1 MPTIP
6 AAGES
11 PREDVV
17 EDVFGL
23 LRVLSDGTILRS
35 PDPPAFCPKTFPTEH
50 PSVQWKEAVYDKP
63 NDLRV
68 RIYKPAADMA
78 MAEEKKQKLPVL
90 VYFHG
95 GGFCIGS
102 CTWANTHS
110 FCLRLAADAG
120 AVVLSAGYRLA
131 PEHRLP
137 AALHDAA
144 GVLAWLSAQQ
154 QQQSAGD
161 EDGDTWCL
169 AEVADFR
176 RVFVTGDSAGGTLA
190 HHLAVSFGSG
200 EKEKAALV
208 SNDVTVKGY
217 VLLMPFFGGEKRT
230 ASEEAESPTT
240 FPPPLMS
247 LDTLDRYWR
256 LALPAGA
263 TRDHPLANPFGAN
276 SPGLEA
282 VELPPV
288 LAVAAGQD
296 MLRDRVVDYVE
307 RLKAMGKPVELVE
320 FAAEPHGF
328 FTLDPWNHATGELI
342 RLLRRFVHG
351 DAACGVDGPK
361 TAA

>member
-144 GVLAWLSAQQ
+144 AVLAWLSAQQ

-161 EDGDTWCL
+161 EDGDTWRL

-263 TRDHPLANPFGAN
+263 TRDHPLANPFGPETESSGFIA
-276 SPGLEA
+276 A

-288 LAVAAGQD
+288 LVVAPGID
-296 MLRDRVVDYVE
+296 VLRDRVLGYAA
-307 RLKAMGKPVELVE
+307 AMRELGKDVELARFE
-320 FAAEPHGF
+320 GEQHGF
-328 FTLDPWNHATGELI
+328 SVSRPFSDAADEMM
-342 RLLRRFVHG
+342 RLLRRFVYQ
-351 DAACGVDGPK
+351 PR
-361 TAA
+361 